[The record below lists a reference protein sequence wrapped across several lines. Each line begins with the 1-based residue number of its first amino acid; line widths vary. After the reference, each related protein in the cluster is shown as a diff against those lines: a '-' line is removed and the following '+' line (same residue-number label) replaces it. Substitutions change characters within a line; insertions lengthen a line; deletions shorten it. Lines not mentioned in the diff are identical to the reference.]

1 MLEERHLRAFKASK
15 EFLPMHTFSRRLW
28 GFTLQSKGVTDEEKE
43 RHRIDLRKKARGIP
57 ERGKER
63 SREGRDRPTGQV
75 ICPGAGRNRV
85 CTMV

>member
-1 MLEERHLRAFKASK
+1 M
-15 EFLPMHTFSRRLW
+15 
-28 GFTLQSKGVTDEEKE
+28 DEEKE

-75 ICPGAGRNRV
+75 IFPGAGRNRV
-85 CTMV
+85 CKMV